1 MTEEQKKKI
10 EEIINSYEEKYNK
23 DFEEALTN
31 ISNAPE
37 ILNVTIN
44 DVKEIKNYIPMLL
57 FWYDKSDLKWN
68 IVSPLHLEPT
78 PQDKARA
85 KFLELLA
92 KTKDKTVENIIDLTI
107 DLSEVFGN
115 GITKEEAKKL
125 LFNKKAT
132 KMYGI
137 FSYLNIFTEAT
148 EEFIKIM
155 KNYEKGYFEY
165 KNYEEEIC
173 SIKNIGEAIANY
185 FDGKENNN
193 NENEEKNK
201 NFNKENKINNVV
213 ENTAKEKIMTEEQKK
228 KCEEIINSYK
238 TKLGDIDIGLL
249 MNPFSIIPLIHH
261 QHRYDVKSMTI
272 SLAKVFNKDITEK
285 EAEKIIS
292 DLRED
297 YLKENPKDKKY
308 KDFESMSWAI
318 VDKLDDELI
327 LNLLIL
333 GKTGTGKSSLV
344 NALVGEEVA
353 KVGDAEPETE
363 DIYPY
368 SAEIDGKKIIIH
380 DSWGM
385 EVGKEDI
392 WDDIINK
399 KLKEKGIDKDI
410 KDWFHS
416 VTYCIQAGGN
426 RIEDFDAKIIT
437 KFIKDK
443 YNVIVA
449 LTKAEQMGKED
460 REKFTEKIKERIKK
474 EIEKEDAK
482 NDININDIIV
492 VSVSASPKKLDYMT
506 EAPKP
511 YGLEEYKAA
520 ILISWRE
527 IFINR
532 IPVHIVKKLKEDIEN
547 AKSNAPRKGKD
558 KELSNKIQEYFSN
571 ILNANTQK
579 YVRESIEKYYK
590 ITADI
595 LASSK
600 NINLSNKKLDLNFYS
615 EFDNDGTI
623 EFLAEMFR
631 DFGDLDFGWRIK
643 LILLAPLAAIP
654 MGILEFGIVR
664 PLEFLLH
671 IMEKGDKI
679 EKFIN
684 DVSEEYTKKIGEEE
698 FESEI
703 RKIIINAL
711 NEIDKKIIKLN

>member
-132 KMYGI
+132 KMDGI

-532 IPVHIVKKLKEDIEN
+532 IPIHIIEKLKKDIEN
-547 AKSNAPRKGKD
+547 SKSNAPKEGKD
-558 KELSNKIQEYFSN
+558 LEKLAKEI
-571 ILNANTQK
+571 QK
-579 YVRESIEKYYK
+579 YFINVVKEKVQNHVKDNFEKYYK
-590 ITADI
+590 ITEDI
-595 LASSK
+595 LVASK
-600 NINLSNKKLDLNFYS
+600 NIDISNLNMYGSIDDTTYIFS
-615 EFDNDGTI
+615 AFDFDSSVLESIGNI
-623 EFLAEMFR
+623 VLM
-631 DFGDLDFGWRIK
+631 L
-643 LILLAPLAAIP
+643 LLAPLT
-654 MGILEFGIVR
+654 IVSG
-664 PLEFLLH
+664 LLDL
-671 IMEKGDKI
+671 ISLIAFNIKKSDKI
-679 EKFIN
+679 NEFIN
-684 DVSEEYTKKIGEEE
+684 EVSQKIIDKISEEE

>member
-1 MTEEQKKKI
+1 MTEEQKKKC

-132 KMYGI
+132 KMDGT

-155 KNYEKGYFEY
+155 KNYE
-165 KNYEEEIC
+165 EEIC

-185 FDGKENNN
+185 FE
-193 NENEEKNK
+193 
-201 NFNKENKINNVV
+201 
-213 ENTAKEKIMTEEQKK
+213 KEKIMS
-228 KCEEIINSYK
+228 N
-238 TKLGDIDIGLL
+238 
-249 MNPFSIIPLIHH
+249 N
-261 QHRYDVKSMTI
+261 
-272 SLAKVFNKDITEK
+272 N
-285 EAEKIIS
+285 
-292 DLRED
+292 
-297 YLKENPKDKKY
+297 
-308 KDFESMSWAI
+308 
-318 VDKLDDELI
+318 DELT

-333 GKTGTGKSSLV
+333 GQTGVGKSSLI
-344 NALVGEEVA
+344 NALVGEYIEIFFN
-353 KVGDAEPETE
+353 KDGIFPHQH
-363 DIYPY
+363 
-368 SAEIDGKKIIIH
+368 EIDGKKVVIY
-380 DSWGM
+380 DSWGL
-385 EVGKEDI
+385 EVGKDET
-392 WDDIINK
+392 WEKIINNA
-399 KLKEKGIDKDI
+399 LKEKGVDKDI

-416 VTYCIQAGGN
+416 VTYCIQAGGYK
-426 RIEDFDAKIIT
+426 IQDFDIEII
-437 KFIKDK
+437 KQFVDEG

-449 LTKAEQMGKED
+449 LTKSDQIGKAK
-460 REKFTEKIKERIKK
+460 REEFIDKIKK
-474 EIEKEDAK
+474 EVKEKTK
-482 NDININDIIV
+482 KDIMVIT
-492 VSVSASPKKLDYMT
+492 VSASPEQLDNMT
-506 EAPKP
+506 EKPKP
-511 YGLEEYKAA
+511 FGLEEYKAA

-532 IPVHIVKKLKEDIEN
+532 IPLHIIEKLKKDILN
-547 AKSNAPRKGKD
+547 AKSNAPRKGK
-558 KELSNKIQEYFSN
+558 ELSNKIQKHFSN
-571 ILNANTQK
+571 ILNTNIQK
-579 YVRESIEKYYK
+579 YVRESIEKYYN
-590 ITADI
+590 INVDI
-595 LASSK
+595 LAASK
-600 NINLSNKKLDLNFYS
+600 NINLSNKELDLNFHS
-615 EFDNDGTI
+615 EFDDDGTI
-623 EFLAEMFR
+623 EMFADAFR
-631 DFGDLDFGWRIK
+631 NLGDFEVGDRIK
-643 LILLAPLAAIP
+643 VILLAPLAIP
-654 MGILEFGIVR
+654 LVILENFGK
-664 PLEFLLH
+664 FLDF
-671 IMEKGDKI
+671 IGYIAFEKNEKI
-679 EKFIN
+679 EKFIK

>member
-1 MTEEQKKKI
+1 
-10 EEIINSYEEKYNK
+10 
-23 DFEEALTN
+23 
-31 ISNAPE
+31 
-37 ILNVTIN
+37 
-44 DVKEIKNYIPMLL
+44 
-57 FWYDKSDLKWN
+57 
-68 IVSPLHLEPT
+68 
-78 PQDKARA
+78 
-85 KFLELLA
+85 
-92 KTKDKTVENIIDLTI
+92 
-107 DLSEVFGN
+107 
-115 GITKEEAKKL
+115 
-125 LFNKKAT
+125 
-132 KMYGI
+132 
-137 FSYLNIFTEAT
+137 
-148 EEFIKIM
+148 
-155 KNYEKGYFEY
+155 
-165 KNYEEEIC
+165 
-173 SIKNIGEAIANY
+173 
-185 FDGKENNN
+185 
-193 NENEEKNK
+193 
-201 NFNKENKINNVV
+201 
-213 ENTAKEKIMTEEQKK
+213 
-228 KCEEIINSYK
+228 
-238 TKLGDIDIGLL
+238 
-249 MNPFSIIPLIHH
+249 
-261 QHRYDVKSMTI
+261 
-272 SLAKVFNKDITEK
+272 
-285 EAEKIIS
+285 
-292 DLRED
+292 
-297 YLKENPKDKKY
+297 
-308 KDFESMSWAI
+308 MSWAI

-600 NINLSNKKLDLNFYS
+600 NINLSNKKLNLNSFYS
-615 EFDNDGTI
+615 EEVTKDMI
-623 EFLAEMFR
+623 EMYGDFFSDFLDF
-631 DFGDLDFGWRIK
+631 DFGDRVKI
-643 LILLAPLAAIP
+643 ILAAPLIIP
-654 MGILEFGIVR
+654 IAILEFGIIKPLDFLVR
-664 PLEFLLH
+664 
-671 IMEKGDKI
+671 IMERGDKI
-679 EKFIN
+679 EKFIK
-684 DVSEEYTKKIGEEE
+684 DVSEEYIEKIGEEE

-703 RKIIINAL
+703 RKIIINNL
-711 NEIDKKIIKLN
+711 NEIDKKIIKLT

>member
-1 MTEEQKKKI
+1 MTEEQKKKC

-132 KMYGI
+132 KMDGT

-165 KNYEEEIC
+165 ENYEEEIC

-185 FDGKENNN
+185 FE
-193 NENEEKNK
+193 
-201 NFNKENKINNVV
+201 
-213 ENTAKEKIMTEEQKK
+213 KEKIMS
-228 KCEEIINSYK
+228 N
-238 TKLGDIDIGLL
+238 
-249 MNPFSIIPLIHH
+249 N
-261 QHRYDVKSMTI
+261 
-272 SLAKVFNKDITEK
+272 N
-285 EAEKIIS
+285 
-292 DLRED
+292 
-297 YLKENPKDKKY
+297 
-308 KDFESMSWAI
+308 
-318 VDKLDDELI
+318 DELT

-333 GKTGTGKSSLV
+333 GQTGVGKSSLI
-344 NALVGEEVA
+344 NALVGEYIEIFFN
-353 KVGDAEPETE
+353 KDGIFPHQH
-363 DIYPY
+363 
-368 SAEIDGKKIIIH
+368 EIDGKKVVIY
-380 DSWGM
+380 DSWGL
-385 EVGKEDI
+385 EVGKDEK
-392 WDDIINK
+392 WEKIINNA
-399 KLKEKGIDKDI
+399 LKEKGVDKDI

-416 VTYCIQAGGN
+416 VTYCVQAGGYK
-426 RIEDFDAKIIT
+426 IQDFDIEII
-437 KFIKDK
+437 KQFVDEG

-449 LTKAEQMGKED
+449 LTKSDQIGKAK
-460 REKFTEKIKERIKK
+460 REEFIDKIKK
-474 EIEKEDAK
+474 EVKEKTK
-482 NDININDIIV
+482 KDIMVIT
-492 VSVSASPKKLDYMT
+492 VSASPEQLDNMT
-506 EAPKP
+506 EKPKP
-511 YGLEEYKAA
+511 FGLEEYKAA

-532 IPVHIVKKLKEDIEN
+532 IPLHIIEKLKKDILN
-547 AKSNAPRKGKD
+547 AKSNAPRKGK
-558 KELSNKIQEYFSN
+558 ELSNKIQKHFSN
-571 ILNANTQK
+571 ILNTNIQK
-579 YVRESIEKYYK
+579 YVRESIEKYYN
-590 ITADI
+590 INVDI
-595 LASSK
+595 LAASK
-600 NINLSNKKLDLNFYS
+600 NINLSNKELDLNFHS
-615 EFDNDGTI
+615 EFDDDGTI
-623 EFLAEMFR
+623 EMFADAFR
-631 DFGDLDFGWRIK
+631 NLGDFEVGDRIK
-643 LILLAPLAAIP
+643 VILLAPLAIP
-654 MGILEFGIVR
+654 LVILENFGK
-664 PLEFLLH
+664 FLDF
-671 IMEKGDKI
+671 IGYIAFEKNEKI
-679 EKFIN
+679 EKFIK